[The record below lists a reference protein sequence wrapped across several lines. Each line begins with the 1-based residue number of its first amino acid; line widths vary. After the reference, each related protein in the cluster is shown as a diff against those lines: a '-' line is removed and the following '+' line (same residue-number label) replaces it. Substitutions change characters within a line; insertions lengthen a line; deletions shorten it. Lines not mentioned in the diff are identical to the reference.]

1 VFPQPFEITRM
12 AHRGHTGVE
21 GQSVKVCGILAALIG
36 LGWVVLAWLIQEA
49 ASAIVLPMMM
59 MAAGVITFLIGRGM
73 AKAHAGSR
81 D

>member
-1 VFPQPFEITRM
+1 
-12 AHRGHTGVE
+12 
-21 GQSVKVCGILAALIG
+21 VCGILAALIG